1 MAVVERF
8 LQPPA
13 QSFFLFGPRGTGKST
28 WLSQI
33 FADALTIDLLAPEML
48 RAYLAR
54 PERLRERIA
63 AVPGCPTVVID
74 EIQKAPQLLDV
85 VHALLE
91 ERPGLRFVLTGSS
104 ARKLRHGAANL
115 LGGRLV
121 SASMSPFMAGELGS
135 GFDLSRALAIGL
147 VPLIWQSQDPQ
158 ANLSAYATL
167 YLQEEVQAE
176 ALVRQ
181 IGDFSRFLE
190 VISFS
195 QGSQLNLASLAREAE
210 IPRKRAESYL
220 SILEDLLLS
229 FRLPV
234 FQKRAQRQ
242 LVQHQ
247 KFYYFDVGVYRTLR
261 PTGPLDAPQEIE
273 GLALE
278 TLVAQH
284 LRAFC
289 QLRRQGATLSF
300 WRTRA
305 GLEVDFVLYGPD
317 LFWAIEVKRSA
328 RIDRNDLAGLKAFG
342 ADYPQAERLLLCLAP
357 EPMLING
364 IRCEPLEP
372 WLRRLVPT
380 TSTLS

>member
-1 MAVVERF
+1 MAVVRRF
-8 LQPPA
+8 LQPPQA
-13 QSFFLFGPRGTGKST
+13 GFFLFGPRGTGKST
-28 WLSQI
+28 WLAQQ
-33 FADALTIDLLAPEML
+33 FPQALRLDLLAPEVL
-48 RAYLAR
+48 RAYQAR

-63 AVPGCPTVVID
+63 AEPGAHIVVID

-121 SASMSPFMAGELGS
+121 AAAMPPFMAAELGVD
-135 GFDLSRALAIGL
+135 FDVTRALEIGL
-147 VPLIWQSQDPQ
+147 IPLIWQSADPQ
-158 ANLSAYATL
+158 ASLGAYASL

-195 QGSQLNLASLAREAE
+195 QASQLNLAALAREAE

-229 FRLPV
+229 FHLPV
-234 FQKRAQRQ
+234 FQRRAQRQ
-242 LVQHQ
+242 LVQHP
-247 KFYYFDVGVYRTLR
+247 KFFFFDVGVFRALR
-261 PTGPLDAPQEIE
+261 PRGPLDAPQEIE

-284 LRAFC
+284 LRAFV
-289 QLRRQGATLSF
+289 QLRRQGDTLSF

-305 GLEVDFVLYGPD
+305 GLEVDFVVYGPD

-328 RIDRNDLAGLKAFG
+328 RIDKRDLAGLRAFG
-342 ADYPQAERLLLCLAP
+342 VDYPQAQLLLLSLAP
-357 EPMLING
+357 EPLLIDG

-372 WLRRLVPT
+372 WLRQLRP
-380 TSTLS
+380 

>member
-1 MAVVERF
+1 MAVVRRL

-13 QSFFLFGPRGTGKST
+13 GGFFLFGPRGTGKST
-28 WLSQI
+28 WLAEV
-33 FADALTIDLLAPEML
+33 FPEALRFDLLAPDVL
-48 RAYLAR
+48 RALQAR
-54 PERLRERIA
+54 PERLRERLA
-63 AVPGCPTVVID
+63 AAAGADTVVID

-85 VHALLE
+85 VHALIE
-91 ERPGLRFVLTGSS
+91 EQPALRFVLTGSS

-121 SASMSPFMAGELGS
+121 AASMPPFMAAELGEA
-135 GFDLSRALAIGL
+135 FNLERALQIGL
-147 VPLIWQSQDPQ
+147 VPLIWQAADPQ
-158 ANLSAYATL
+158 ASLAAYASL

-181 IGDFSRFLE
+181 IGDFARFLE

-195 QGSQLNLASLAREAE
+195 QASQLNLASLAREAE

-220 SILEDLLLS
+220 SILEDLLLA

-234 FQKRAQRQ
+234 FQRRAQRQ

-247 KFYYFDVGVYRTLR
+247 KFFYFDAGIYRALR
-261 PTGPLDAPQEIE
+261 PRGPLDTPADID
-273 GLALE
+273 GMALE

-284 LRAFC
+284 LRSFC
-289 QLRRQGATLSF
+289 QLRRRGDTLSF

-317 LFWAIEVKRSA
+317 RFWAIEVKRS
-328 RIDRNDLAGLKAFG
+328 RHIDRRDLTALRAF
-342 ADYPQAERLLLCLAP
+342 AHDYPEAELLLLSLAP
-357 EPMLING
+357 EPLLIDG

-372 WLRRLVPT
+372 WLRKLQP
-380 TSTLS
+380 

>member
-1 MAVVERF
+1 MAVVRRF

-28 WLSQI
+28 WLAQV
-33 FADALTIDLLAPEML
+33 FPEALRIDLLAPEVL
-48 RAYLAR
+48 RAYQAR
-54 PERLRERIA
+54 PERLRERIGA
-63 AVPGCPTVVID
+63 APDAHTVVID

-85 VHALLE
+85 AHSLLE
-91 ERPGLRFVLTGSS
+91 ERPGIRFVLTGSS

-121 SASMSPFMAGELGS
+121 SASMPPFMASELGS
-135 GFDLSRALAIGL
+135 AFDLSRALAIGL
-147 VPLIWQSQDPQ
+147 VPLIWQATEPE
-158 ANLSAYATL
+158 ANLAAYVSL

-195 QGSQLNLASLAREAE
+195 QASQLNLASLAREAE

-220 SILEDLLLS
+220 SILEDLLLA

-234 FQKRAQRQ
+234 FQKRAHRQ

-247 KFYYFDVGVYRTLR
+247 KFFYFDVGVYRALR

-289 QLRRQGATLSF
+289 QLRRQGGSLSF
-300 WRTRA
+300 WRTRS
-305 GLEVDFVLYGPD
+305 GLEVDFVVYGPE

-328 RIDRNDLAGLKAFG
+328 RIDRRDLAGLKAFG
-342 ADYPQAERLLLCLAP
+342 ADYPQAECLLLSLAP
-357 EPMLING
+357 EPMLIDG

-372 WLRRLVPT
+372 WLRHFSPADT
-380 TSTLS
+380 PLS